1 MLTKTETTDERG
13 SEQNDPAP
21 ETIEETSEQLVD
33 APGNEPSAELISD
46 VLDFLTTEIHCTARE
61 KGWWEDKRKP
71 SECIALAHSELSEAL
86 EALRHGNP
94 PDDKLPEFSGA
105 EAELAD
111 TIIRI
116 LDMAGAYGWNVA
128 DALVAKMQFN
138 RGRTYKHGKQF

>member
-1 MLTKTETTDERG
+1 MLTTTEKTNERG
-13 SEQNDPAP
+13 SEQDDSTP
-21 ETIEETSEQLVD
+21 ETIENASQQLVD
-33 APGNEPSAELISD
+33 APGNEPSPALIED
-46 VLDFLTTEIHCTARE
+46 VLDYLTTEIHCTAQE
-61 KGWWEDKRKP
+61 KGWWEDGRKP

-94 PDDKLPEFSGA
+94 ADDKIPQFSGA

-116 LDMAGAYGWNVA
+116 LDMAGAFGWNVA
-128 DALVAKMQFN
+128 GALVAKMQFN